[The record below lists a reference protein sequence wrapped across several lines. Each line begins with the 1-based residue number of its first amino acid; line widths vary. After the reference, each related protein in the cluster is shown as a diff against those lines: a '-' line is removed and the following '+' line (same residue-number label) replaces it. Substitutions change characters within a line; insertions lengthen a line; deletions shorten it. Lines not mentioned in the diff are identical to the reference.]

1 MTDESPSTDK
11 LLRVLARKDVLA
23 LAFGAMI
30 GWGWIVLTGSW
41 IQSAGSVGA
50 ITAFLFGGTAIV
62 LVGLTYAELAS
73 AMPQVGGE
81 HVYSYRALGH
91 FSSFLCTWAIT
102 LGYVSVVAFEAVALP
117 TVFEHLFPGYSVGHM
132 WTIAD
137 WEVEA
142 TWVAVGVIGSLIMM
156 WVNYRGI
163 RTVALV
169 QKLVTLLI
177 LAVGI
182 MFITGALFEGER
194 ATMEPLFNTADGVMG
209 GIMMVLIMVPFM
221 FVGFDVIPQAAEE
234 INLPFKEIGKVLMAS
249 VILAVFWYA
258 LIILG
263 TSLMLD
269 PEALGASSL
278 AVPDA
283 MQAVFNAPWAG
294 NLMVLAGIAGIV
306 TSWNAFYVGGS
317 RAIYALAHSGMLPA
331 FLGKLHPTHKT
342 PTNAIFLM
350 GICSCIAPLL
360 GRPALVWLVVAGGL
374 GIVIAYLFVALSFLV
389 LRHRE
394 PDMPRPFRV
403 SSGKLVGVVAVI
415 LSIGML
421 GLYMPG
427 SPSALA
433 PIEWAIFAGWML
445 LGLAMYAWSRAKY
458 GVDYS
463 DRMINRELAQATAH
477 DPSTEAPARG
487 AS

>member
-1 MTDESPSTDK
+1 MTDSPSGTQ
-11 LLRVLARKDVLA
+11 LTRVLARKDVLA

-41 IQSAGSVGA
+41 IQSAGSLGA
-50 ITAFLFGGTAIV
+50 ITAFILGGIAIV

-91 FSSFLCTWAIT
+91 FASFFCTWAIA

-117 TVFEHLFPGYSVGHM
+117 TVVEHLFPHYAVGHL
-132 WTIAD
+132 WTIAG
-137 WEVEA
+137 WEVKA
-142 TWVAVGVIGSLIMM
+142 TWVAVGVAGSVAMM
-156 WVNYRGI
+156 AINYVGI
-163 RTVALV
+163 RTAALV
-169 QKLVTLLI
+169 QKVVTLLI
-177 LAVGI
+177 LVVGI

-194 ATMEPLFNTADGVMG
+194 ATMEPLFSTSEGVMG
-209 GIMMVLIMVPFM
+209 GIMVVLIMVPFM

-234 INLPFKEIGKVLMAS
+234 INLPFREIGRVLMIS

-269 PEALGASSL
+269 AEALGASSL

-283 MQAVFNAPWAG
+283 MQAVFQAPWAG
-294 NLMVLAGIAGIV
+294 NLMVLAGIAGII

-331 FLGKLHPTHKT
+331 FLAKLHPRHRT
-342 PTNAIFLM
+342 PTNAILLM
-350 GICSCIAPLL
+350 GLLSCIAPFF

-374 GIVIAYLFVALSFLV
+374 GIVIAYLFVSLSFVV
-389 LRHRE
+389 LRLKE
-394 PDMPRPFRV
+394 PEMARPFKVRQ
-403 SSGKLVGVVAVI
+403 GMAVGVIAVL
-415 LSIGML
+415 LSL
-421 GLYMPG
+421 GLIALYLPG
-427 SPSALA
+427 SPAALA
-433 PIEWAIFAGWML
+433 PAEWVMFLGWMGI
-445 LGLAMYAWSRAKY
+445 GLVLYAWSRVRY
-458 GVDYS
+458 GVAFS
-463 DRMINRELAQATAH
+463 DKMMYRELAGA
-477 DPSTEAPARG
+477 DPYPGR
-487 AS
+487 

>member
-1 MTDESPSTDK
+1 MTDSPSGTQ
-11 LLRVLARKDVLA
+11 LTRVLARKDVLA

-41 IQSAGSVGA
+41 IQSAGSLGA
-50 ITAFLFGGTAIV
+50 ITAFILGGIAIV

-91 FSSFLCTWAIT
+91 FASFFCTWAIA

-117 TVFEHLFPGYSVGHM
+117 TVVEHLFPNYAVGHL
-132 WTIAD
+132 WTIAG
-137 WEVEA
+137 WEVKA
-142 TWVAVGVIGSLIMM
+142 TWVAVGVAGSVAMM
-156 WVNYRGI
+156 AINYVGI
-163 RTVALV
+163 RTAALV
-169 QKLVTLLI
+169 QKVVTLLI
-177 LAVGI
+177 LVVGI

-194 ATMEPLFNTADGVMG
+194 ATMEPLFSTSEGVMG
-209 GIMMVLIMVPFM
+209 GIMVVLIMVPFM

-234 INLPFKEIGKVLMAS
+234 INLPFREIGRVLMIS

-269 PEALGASSL
+269 SEALGASSL

-283 MQAVFNAPWAG
+283 MQAVFQAPWAG
-294 NLMVLAGIAGIV
+294 NLMVLAGIAGII

-331 FLGKLHPTHKT
+331 FLAKLHPKHRT
-342 PTNAIFLM
+342 PTNAILLM
-350 GICSCIAPLL
+350 GLLSCIAPFF

-374 GIVIAYLFVALSFLV
+374 GIVIAYLFVSLSFVV
-389 LRHRE
+389 LRLKE
-394 PDMPRPFRV
+394 PEMVRPFKVRQ
-403 SSGKLVGVVAVI
+403 GLAVGVIAVL
-415 LSIGML
+415 LSL
-421 GLYMPG
+421 GLIALYLPG
-427 SPSALA
+427 SPAALA
-433 PIEWAIFAGWML
+433 PAEWVMFLGWMGI
-445 LGLAMYAWSRAKY
+445 GLVLYAWSRVRY
-458 GVDYS
+458 GVAFS
-463 DRMINRELAQATAH
+463 DKMMYRELAGA
-477 DPSTEAPARG
+477 DPYPGR
-487 AS
+487 